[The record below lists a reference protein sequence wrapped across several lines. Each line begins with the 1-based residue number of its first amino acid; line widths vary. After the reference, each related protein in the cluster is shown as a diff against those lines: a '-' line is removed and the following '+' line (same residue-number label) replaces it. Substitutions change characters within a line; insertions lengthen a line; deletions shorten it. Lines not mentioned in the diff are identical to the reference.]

1 MSGCPAGPRPSGRCC
16 GGGTDLLNAEGP
28 SLLREAL
35 DRLCAARDSN
45 PGPAD

>member
-1 MSGCPAGPRPSGRCC
+1 MTP
-16 GGGTDLLNAEGP
+16 GTPKAPTGVG
-28 SLLREAL
+28 AF